1 MVCKTFQLQSGQPI
15 VGHIYSSPSLKTAFT
30 NKFYQFV
37 MHWVQVNSSS
47 CFCDSSELCYR
58 PDEFL
63 EPLICVISSVNPNNF
78 HAVPTLQT
86 LEFYLLLVLVF
97 QFIALLVCALGIY
110 VCQ

>member
-1 MVCKTFQLQSGQPI
+1 MVYKTFQLQSAQPI
-15 VGHIYSSPSLKTAFT
+15 IGHIHSSLSLKTAFT
-30 NKFYQFV
+30 NKFV

-63 EPLICVISSVNPNNF
+63 EPLICVILSVNPNNF